1 MYMSKQFKQPTRPK
15 ITKNFDNEELVK
27 GTVNLP
33 SNLYEALRKR
43 ALERGV
49 TMGSIIRKALE
60 KYMATKRLEMEEP
73 EFRKKAFLEFLD
85 EFTDEDGDRFEIEGA
100 EGFLAQV
107 EERILDP
114 SKVWSEDVLKET
126 AKRYAIGFK
135 GYFEAQDLDEHIERS
150 SDAMKLTPQQK
161 ETWTELLKSEIGET
175 EAESEEEEESE
186 AESEEE
192 EEW

>member
-1 MYMSKQFKQPTRPK
+1 MNMSKEFKRPTRPK
-15 ITKNFDNEELVK
+15 ITKDFDNEELIK

-33 SNLYEALRKR
+33 ANLYEALRKR
-43 ALERGV
+43 ALERGI

-85 EFTDEDGDRFEIEGA
+85 EFTTEDGFEIEGA

-107 EERILDP
+107 EEFVLDP
-114 SKVWSEDVLKET
+114 IKVWSVDVLKET
-126 AKRYAIGFK
+126 AKRYAIGLK
-135 GYFEAQDLDEHIERS
+135 GYIEAQDLDEHIERS
-150 SDAMKLTPQQK
+150 SVAMKLTPQQK
-161 ETWTELLKSEIGET
+161 DIWADLLKSEIGET
-175 EAESEEEEESE
+175 EEGTEETEED
-186 AESEEE
+186 